1 MRRSNSLLILSLL
14 AFPACESSTVPLGI
28 DVAGIANGGGT
39 VVVTGNGKTIL
50 TCHDHCTTEVAHGA
64 SIVITATPDEG
75 SRFLDYSPPCGL
87 DAACTVMW
95 TVPGRVT
102 ATFRPSGN
110 FAFVS
115 SKTVSMPLGN
125 SAAAS
130 QAAADAFCQTQAG
143 LAKLPGDYVAWLS
156 TSDRT
161 AVSKLEGSRGWIR
174 PDGRPLADTPAHLA
188 HGEIYHPLELDENGL
203 LPNFDPAVPFTK
215 WVGVYFTGTHVDG
228 VASTDNCSDYTAN
241 TGAITVGDG
250 ANGPIWTD
258 FPFGGSNIPDC
269 SVPLSLACFEVG
281 ASVDVTP
288 HDSGRLAFVT
298 DGNITPSTD
307 GGRAAADQLCATEA
321 SHAGLPGEYL
331 ALMATSSKTD
341 GAPLSRFDTSAG
353 ALPWVR
359 LDGVGLVE
367 HPMDMGGRTLLAPVG
382 VTPTLQYV
390 DDYFW
395 AGSDDPLTRATAADQ
410 NCADWTDAGGKTE
423 SGSSDRSDLWFHE
436 GLGDLCQFP
445 HRVLC
450 LQK

>member
-1 MRRSNSLLILSLL
+1 MRRSNSLLFLSLL
-14 AFPACESSTVPLGI
+14 AFSACDSSTVPLSI
-28 DVAGIANGGGT
+28 DVASIANGSGT
-39 VVVTGNGKTIL
+39 VVVTGDGKTLL
-50 TCHDHCTTEVAHGA
+50 TCHDHCMTEVAHGA
-64 SIVITATPDEG
+64 SIVITATPDDG
-75 SRFLDYSPPCGL
+75 SRFLAYSAPCGP
-87 DAACTVMW
+87 DAAGTVMW
-95 TVPGRVT
+95 TVPGPVT
-102 ATFRPSGN
+102 ATYRPSGN

-130 QAAADAFCQTQAG
+130 QAAADAFCQAQAG
-143 LAKLPGDYVAWLS
+143 AAGLPGNYVAWLS

-161 AVSKLEGSRGWIR
+161 AVSKLQGSRGWIR
-174 PDGRPLADTPAHLA
+174 PDGKPLADTPTNLA
-188 HGEIYHPLELDENGL
+188 HGAIYHPLELDENGL
-203 LPNFDPAVPFTK
+203 APNFDPAVPFTK
-215 WVGVYFTGTHVDG
+215 WVGVYATGTHADG
-228 VASTDNCSDYTAN
+228 VASADNCSDYTAN
-241 TGAITVGDG
+241 AGAITVGVG
-250 ANGPIWTD
+250 VNGPIWTD

-298 DGNITPSTD
+298 DGSITPSTD

-341 GAPLSRFDTSAG
+341 GAPLSRFDTSDG

-359 LDGVGLVE
+359 LDGVTLGEQPKDL
-367 HPMDMGGRTLLAPVG
+367 GGRTLLAPVG

-395 AGSDDPLTRATAADQ
+395 AGSDDPLTPATAADQ
-410 NCADWTDAGGKTE
+410 NCADWTDAGAKSE

-436 GLGDLCQFP
+436 LQDDLCQSP

>member
-1 MRRSNSLLILSLL
+1 MRYSNSLLFLSLL
-14 AFPACESSTVPLGI
+14 AFSACDSSTVPLSI
-28 DVAGIANGGGT
+28 DVTGIADGSGT
-39 VVVTGNGKTIL
+39 VVVTGDGKTVL

-64 SIVITATPDEG
+64 SIVITATPDDG
-75 SRFLDYSPPCGL
+75 SRFLAYSAPCGP

-95 TVPGRVT
+95 TVPGHVS

-115 SKTVSMPLGN
+115 SKTVSMPLGD

-130 QAAADAFCQTQAG
+130 QTAADAFCQTQAG
-143 LAKLPGDYVAWLS
+143 AAGLPGTYVAWLS

-161 AVSKLEGSRGWIR
+161 ALSKLQGSRGWIR
-174 PDGRPLADTPAHLA
+174 PDGQPLADTPSSMA

-203 LPNFDPAVPFTK
+203 APNLDPAVPFTK
-215 WVGVYFTGTHVDG
+215 WVGVYFTGTHADG

-241 TGAITVGDG
+241 AGAITVGTG
-250 ANGPIWTD
+250 MNGPIWTD

-288 HDSGRLAFVT
+288 HDGGRLAFLT
-298 DGNITPSTD
+298 DGKITPSTD

-321 SHAGLPGEYL
+321 SQAGLPGDYL

-359 LDGVGLVE
+359 LDGVALGA
-367 HPMDMGGRTLLAPVG
+367 HPKDLGGRTLLAPVG

-395 AGSDDPLTRATAADQ
+395 AGSNDPLTPATAADQ
-410 NCADWTDAGGKTE
+410 NCADWTDASAKSE
-423 SGSSDRSDLWFHE
+423 SGSSDRSDLWFHALE
-436 GLGDLCQFP
+436 GDLCQFP